1 MLLLGW
7 LLPLLLITFVFL
19 HLVSA
24 MISGQI
30 EKTVSIS
37 ADKAVEIC
45 GIQMTE
51 LVTASKNASYIS
63 TIEDSYQA
71 YHLDGNAQAMY
82 NSVTGFLNEQYK
94 YNPGCLC
101 AMVFFLEMPE
111 TVYYTYNTYQDN
123 NMGTSGYA
131 RVRYFQEN
139 VQQELLDG
147 LEDLDTG
154 TELRVVDGHVY
165 MVRNLMDHGFRPYG
179 MIVMELE
186 PGNIFDSLE
195 SIWGALSYEVFV
207 DGIPMLGA
215 SVGDEFDMTRLE
227 NPTQK
232 SMYSSTRRQ
241 AYVYHVSE
249 ESGQRIA
256 YLVQL
261 DAKSIIDDLA
271 MLRYLFLLVLVF
283 TIPLIYMIVKFFMIK
298 VNRPVERLVN
308 AAREIA
314 SGNYGTTVA
323 EEGSSEEFS
332 HLERAFN
339 TMSEELKY
347 SFEKIYLEELALR
360 DANIEALQSQ
370 INPHFLN
377 NTLEIINWEA
387 RMNGNDNVSAMIEAL
402 ATMLNATMNREQ
414 KRFVPLREEL
424 TYVDAYLYVIG
435 RRFGERFHVKRE
447 IAEELLEV
455 PIPILMIQPIVE
467 NAVEHGVACSREG
480 TVILRIYHRDTTMYI
495 EVVNDS
501 ELTEMDRIRIESLLG
516 ESEEQVDKRHVSLGI
531 RNVNRRLKIIY
542 GERYGLTIRG
552 EKGCTVST
560 LTVEMRGQEP
570 EEKVRKESANPGKEK
585 QEKPKNHKIDNKV

>member
-7 LLPLLLITFVFL
+7 LLPLLLITFVL
-19 HLVSA
+19 LYLVST

-45 GIQMTE
+45 SIQMTE
-51 LVTASKNASYIS
+51 IVTASKNASYIP
-63 TIEDSYQA
+63 TVEDSYQA
-71 YHLDGNAQAMY
+71 YTLDGNEQAMY

-101 AMVFFLEMPE
+101 AMVYFLEMPE

-139 VQQELLDG
+139 VQQELLDSS
-147 LEDLDTG
+147 EDLDTG
-154 TELRVVDGHVY
+154 TELKVLDGHVY
-165 MVRNLMDHGFRPYG
+165 MVRNLVNHAFRPYG

-186 PGNIFDSLE
+186 PGNIYDSLE
-195 SIWGALSYEVFV
+195 SIWGAVAYEVYV
-207 DGIPMLGA
+207 NGVPMLGA
-215 SVGDEFDMTRLE
+215 SVGDEFDMARLE
-227 NPTQK
+227 SPTQG
-232 SMYSSTRRQ
+232 SVYFPTRHQ

-249 ESGQRIA
+249 ESGQRMA

-271 MLRYLFLLVLVF
+271 MLRYLLLLVLVF
-283 TIPLIYMIVKFFMIK
+283 TVPLIYMIVKFFIIK
-298 VNRPVERLVN
+298 VNRPVERLVD

-314 SGNYGTTVA
+314 LGNYGVTVE
-323 EEGSSEEFS
+323 EEGDSEEFS

-339 TMSEELKY
+339 TMSAQLKY

-360 DANIEALQSQ
+360 DANIMALQSQ

-387 RMNGNDNVSAMIEAL
+387 RMNGNHNVSAMIEAL

-414 KRFVPLREEL
+414 KQFVSLAEEL
-424 TYVDAYLYVIG
+424 TYVDAYLYIIC
-435 RRFGERFHVKRE
+435 RRFGERFRVERE
-447 IAEELLEV
+447 IDAELLDV
-455 PIPILMIQPIVE
+455 PVPILMIQPIVE
-467 NAVEHGVACSREG
+467 NAVEHGVAGKREG
-480 TVILRIYHRDTTMYI
+480 TVILRIFRREATMYI

-501 ELTEMDRIRIESLLG
+501 ELTETDRRRIENLLG

-542 GERYGLTIRG
+542 GESYGLTIRG
-552 EKGCTVST
+552 DEGYTVST
-560 LTVEMRGQEP
+560 LTV
-570 EEKVRKESANPGKEK
+570 KV
-585 QEKPKNHKIDNKV
+585 